1 MPGGKRLYNI
11 EQTRRMFDGVIDNNT
26 NSTNDN
32 ETQEKKCYCY
42 CRVSSSKQ
50 EEDLKRQ
57 VEDCKQDYPGYE
69 IIQDIGSGLNY
80 KRKGLQTLLERV
92 NQGMVQKVVV
102 RHRDRLCRFGF
113 ELLEFIFQQKGVQ
126 LLVHSKG
133 NDMEDDTQELADDL
147 IAITNFFVARA
158 NGKRSASNRRERKRK
173 AKEMEG
179 GIAEEGTKNDHITQ
193 KENTE
198 F

>member
-1 MPGGKRLYNI
+1 MSFVPSSTLRKQFNVSNTSLQRWANDRKVEVKRMPGGKRLYNI
-11 EQTRRMFDGVIDNNT
+11 EQTRRMFDGVIDNNI

-80 KRKGLQTLLERV
+80 KRKGLQT
-92 NQGMVQKVVV
+92 
-102 RHRDRLCRFGF
+102 
-113 ELLEFIFQQKGVQ
+113 
-126 LLVHSKG
+126 
-133 NDMEDDTQELADDL
+133 
-147 IAITNFFVARA
+147 
-158 NGKRSASNRRERKRK
+158 
-173 AKEMEG
+173 
-179 GIAEEGTKNDHITQ
+179 
-193 KENTE
+193 
-198 F
+198 